1 MTTFDTYTFI
11 KSLQETGMPERQA
24 KAISDG
30 LKESQHACDFA
41 TKSDLLCLKS
51 EMQEFKSEMQEFKSE
66 MKEFKSEMYE
76 FKAEMKE
83 FKSEMYEFKVEIR
96 SELACL
102 ESRLDRKISDVAH
115 HQTKMMGGMTMG
127 AVALMTL
134 IDRYLPPNLASIGE
148 YLATRLT

>member
-1 MTTFDTYTFI
+1 MTNFDTYTFI

-66 MKEFKSEMYE
+66 MQE

-115 HQTKMMGGMTMG
+115 HQTKMMGGMTIG

>member
-1 MTTFDTYTFI
+1 MTNFDTYTFI

-66 MKEFKSEMYE
+66 MQE

>member
-1 MTTFDTYTFI
+1 MTNFDTYTFI

-51 EMQEFKSEMQEFKSE
+51 EMQEFKAEMQEFKSE
-66 MKEFKSEMYE
+66 MQE
-76 FKAEMKE
+76 FKAEMQE

>member
-1 MTTFDTYTFI
+1 MLRGSMTNFDTYTFI

-51 EMQEFKSEMQEFKSE
+51 EMQEFKAEMQEFKSE
-66 MKEFKSEMYE
+66 MQE

-134 IDRYLPPNLASIGE
+134 IDRYLPPNLAFIGE

>member
-1 MTTFDTYTFI
+1 MTNFDTYTFI

-66 MKEFKSEMYE
+66 MQE

-115 HQTKMMGGMTMG
+115 HQTKMMGGMTIG

-134 IDRYLPPNLASIGE
+134 IDRYLSPNLASIGE